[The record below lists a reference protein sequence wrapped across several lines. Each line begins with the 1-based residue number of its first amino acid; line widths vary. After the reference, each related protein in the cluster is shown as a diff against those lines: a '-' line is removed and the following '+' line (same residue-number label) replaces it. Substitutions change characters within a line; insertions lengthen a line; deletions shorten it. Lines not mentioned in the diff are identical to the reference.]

1 MLGGH
6 TPLDGCFAAASG
18 RCLVWQVCYKALG
31 LGCSGSQCSEEEA
44 DMGRR
49 GELAVSLLVLAL
61 MAYICE
67 AALLRRSSATD
78 FLRSGRERRASRC
91 MNGGC
96 SSEDS
101 EAEELLEAN
110 SDYEQ
115 DNSKAFFPGG
125 SQVELLKAPLGE
137 TRQEGSGM

>member
-1 MLGGH
+1 
-6 TPLDGCFAAASG
+6 
-18 RCLVWQVCYKALG
+18 
-31 LGCSGSQCSEEEA
+31 
-44 DMGRR
+44 MGRR

-78 FLRSGRERRASRC
+78 FLRSGREKRAGRC
-91 MNGGC
+91 VNGGC

-101 EAEELLEAN
+101 EAEEVLEAN

-115 DNSKAFFPGG
+115 DNSKAFFTGG
-125 SQVELLKAPLGE
+125 SQGELLKAPFGE